1 MKPKRFALTPGEPAG
16 IGPDLCLLLASQPQ
30 PHPLIAITSRDLLL
44 ERAAQLGVV
53 VNLLP
58 VSPNAWPDA
67 PAPANSLYVWD
78 TPLGAPVVTG
88 QLDKANAAF
97 VLETLTRA
105 GEGCLDGTFAGMI
118 TAPVHKGVI
127 NESGI
132 AFSGHTEFLADLTH
146 TAQVVMMLATHGLR
160 VALVTTHLPLRD
172 IADAITPER
181 LERVTRILHADL
193 PVSWARRCV

>member
-16 IGPDLCLLLASQPQ
+16 IGPDLCLLLASQAQ

-44 ERAAQLGVV
+44 ERAAQLGLV

-58 VSPNAWPDA
+58 VTPQAWPDV

-105 GEGCLDGTFAGMI
+105 GQGCLDGAFAGMI

-132 AFSGHTEFLADLTH
+132 AFFRAH
-146 TAQVVMMLATHGLR
+146 
-160 VALVTTHLPLRD
+160 
-172 IADAITPER
+172 
-181 LERVTRILHADL
+181 RI
-193 PVSWARRCV
+193 PG